1 MHGVV
6 GFWMSVVML
15 VFLISGLSW
24 PVAMGIV
31 VVLGLAF
38 PLAGAAIL
46 AVTALD
52 WLVIRRIAL
61 LRRMLNRPTHEARTT
76 KRGPQGPRIIAFICF

>member
-1 MHGVV
+1 MWKSLHGVV

-52 WLVIRRIAL
+52 WLVIRRIAP
-61 LRRMLNRPTHEARTT
+61 LRRMLN
-76 KRGPQGPRIIAFICF
+76 